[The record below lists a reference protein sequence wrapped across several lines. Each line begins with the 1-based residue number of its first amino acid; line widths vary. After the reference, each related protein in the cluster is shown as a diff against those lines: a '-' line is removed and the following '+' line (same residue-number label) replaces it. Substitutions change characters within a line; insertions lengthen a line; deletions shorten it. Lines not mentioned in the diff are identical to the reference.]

1 MVDINEYLNVF
12 KGGKT
17 SDKISETELNNIILN
32 IIPDGL
38 SNQAYVQV
46 FNCETITKNICEHI

>member
-1 MVDINEYLNVF
+1 MVDINEDLNVF

-17 SDKISETELNNIILN
+17 SEKIGETELNNIILN
-32 IIPDGL
+32 IIPYGL

-46 FNCETITKNICEHI
+46 LNCETIT